1 MRTSFWPASAQ
12 SLLVVL
18 TAACGGGAPPAATPA
33 GDTMAAVEVDPSV
46 VVACVPQRPNMERA
60 SAYDSTTIDLTS
72 GLHARI
78 CYGRPAMREREIFGG
93 LVPYDQLW
101 RTGANEPTT
110 LHLPFAAE
118 IAGVR
123 VVPGHVSLYTIP
135 RAEQAWTIIVNRAT
149 EQWGHESAYTP
160 EVEAQEVGRG
170 PAPAERLDAP
180 VESFTI
186 RWESAGGRAGELLME
201 WERTRVRIPFRA
213 LP

>member
-1 MRTSFWPASAQ
+1 
-12 SLLVVL
+12 
-18 TAACGGGAPPAATPA
+18 
-33 GDTMAAVEVDPSV
+33 MAAVEVDPSV

-60 SAYDSTTIDLTS
+60 SAYDSTTIELTS
-72 GLHARI
+72 GLRARI

-101 RTGANEPTT
+101 RTGANEPTS

-123 VVPGHVSLYTIP
+123 VEPGHVSLYTIP
-135 RAEQAWTIIVNRAT
+135 RAEQPWTIIVNRAT

-170 PAPAERLDAP
+170 QAPAERLDAP

-186 RWESAGGRAGELLME
+186 RWESAGGRTGELLME